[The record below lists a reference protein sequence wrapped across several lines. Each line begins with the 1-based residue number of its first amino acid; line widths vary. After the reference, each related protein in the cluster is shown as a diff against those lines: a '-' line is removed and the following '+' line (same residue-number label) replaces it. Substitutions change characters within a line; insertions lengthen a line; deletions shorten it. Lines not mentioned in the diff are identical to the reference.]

1 MSEVA
6 TGAVR
11 EARRRF
17 RTADFAV
24 KMVKTKP
31 LGTACAGVV
40 LLFVLSGVFADVI
53 APYERNE
60 LNVINRLQGSSVAHL
75 LGTDQVGRDLL
86 SRLIYGSR
94 ISLLV
99 GLSATTIN
107 VLVAI
112 LVGGGSG
119 FIGGKVDIAVQRV
132 VDAWIAFPGLLLLL
146 TIMSLAGKGL
156 LQIILVLGVAGGV
169 EGSRLPRSAVMAIK
183 ENDYFQAARAI
194 GTSTRW
200 TLLRHVVPN
209 IMAPM
214 IIVFSISVGGNIL
227 SAAALSFL
235 GYGLPSGTPD
245 WGGMLSQEGLLYM
258 ESAPWLAFWP
268 GVCLTVIVYSLNMLG
283 DALRDLLDPRLR
295 GSTER

>member
-1 MSEVA
+1 MSDVTNE
-6 TGAVR
+6 AVR
-11 EARRRF
+11 GVRRRSGVI
-17 RTADFAV
+17 DFAV

-40 LLFVLSGVFADVI
+40 LLFILSGVFAEVI
-53 APYERNE
+53 APYPQNE
-60 LNVINRLQGSSVAHL
+60 LNVVNRLQGSSVAHL

-86 SRLIYGSR
+86 SRLIYGAR

-107 VLVAI
+107 VFVAI

-156 LQIILVLGVAGGV
+156 MQIIVVLGVAGGV
-169 EGSRLPRSAVMAIK
+169 EGSRLPRSAVLAIK
-183 ENDYFQAARAI
+183 ENDYFQAARAM
-194 GTSTRW
+194 GASTRW

-295 GSTER
+295 GSRE

>member
-6 TGAVR
+6 TGPVQ
-11 EARRRF
+11 ETRRRS
-17 RTADFAV
+17 RAADFVV
-24 KMVKTKP
+24 KMVTTKP

-40 LLFVLSGVFADVI
+40 LLFVLSAIFADVI
-53 APYERNE
+53 APYPPDE
-60 LNVINRLQGSSVAHL
+60 LNVLNRLQGSSAAHL

-86 SRLIYGSR
+86 TRLIYGAR

-107 VLVAI
+107 VVVAI
-112 LVGGGSG
+112 LLGGGSG
-119 FIGGKVDIAVQRV
+119 FIGGKVDIAAQRV

-146 TIMSLAGKGL
+146 TIMSLTGKGL
-156 LQIILVLGVAGGV
+156 LQMIVVLGVAGGV
-169 EGSRLPRSAVMAIK
+169 EGSRVPRSAVIAIK

-235 GYGLPSGTPD
+235 GYGLPAGMPD

>member
-11 EARRRF
+11 EARRRS
-17 RTADFAV
+17 RTADFVV

-40 LLFVLSGVFADVI
+40 LLFVLSAIFADVI
-53 APYERNE
+53 APYPPDE
-60 LNVINRLQGSSVAHL
+60 LNVLNRLQGSSAAHL

-86 SRLIYGSR
+86 TRLIYGAR

-107 VLVAI
+107 VMVAI

-146 TIMSLAGKGL
+146 TIMSLTGKGL
-156 LQIILVLGVAGGV
+156 LQMILVLGVAGGV
-169 EGSRLPRSAVMAIK
+169 EGSRVPRSAVIAIK

-235 GYGLPSGTPD
+235 GYGLPAGMPD

>member
-1 MSEVA
+1 MSDVTNE
-6 TGAVR
+6 AVR
-11 EARRRF
+11 GVRRRSGVI
-17 RTADFAV
+17 DFAV

-40 LLFVLSGVFADVI
+40 LLFILSGVFAEVI
-53 APYERNE
+53 APYPQNE
-60 LNVINRLQGSSVAHL
+60 LNVVNRLQGSSVAHL

-86 SRLIYGSR
+86 TRLIYGAR

-156 LQIILVLGVAGGV
+156 LQIIVVLGVAGGM
-169 EGSRLPRSAVMAIK
+169 EGSRLPRSAVLAIK
-183 ENDYFQAARAI
+183 ENDYFQAARAM
-194 GTSTRW
+194 GASTRW

-227 SAAALSFL
+227 AAAALSFL

-295 GSTER
+295 GSRE

>member
-1 MSEVA
+1 MSDVTNE
-6 TGAVR
+6 AVR
-11 EARRRF
+11 GVRRRSGVI
-17 RTADFAV
+17 DFAV

-40 LLFVLSGVFADVI
+40 LLFILSGVFAEVI
-53 APYERNE
+53 APYPQNE
-60 LNVINRLQGSSVAHL
+60 LNVVNRLQGSSVAHL

-86 SRLIYGSR
+86 TRLIYGAR

-107 VLVAI
+107 VFVAI

-156 LQIILVLGVAGGV
+156 MQIIVVLGVAGGV
-169 EGSRLPRSAVMAIK
+169 EGSRLPRSAVLAIK
-183 ENDYFQAARAI
+183 ENDYFQAARAM
-194 GTSTRW
+194 GASTRW

-295 GSTER
+295 GSRE

>member
-1 MSEVA
+1 MSDVTNE
-6 TGAVR
+6 AVR
-11 EARRRF
+11 GVRRRSGVI
-17 RTADFAV
+17 DFAV

-40 LLFVLSGVFADVI
+40 LLFILSGVFAEVI
-53 APYERNE
+53 APYPQNE
-60 LNVINRLQGSSVAHL
+60 LNVVNRLQGSSVAHL

-86 SRLIYGSR
+86 TRLIYGAR

-156 LQIILVLGVAGGV
+156 MQIIVVLGVAGGV
-169 EGSRLPRSAVMAIK
+169 EGSRLPRSAVLAIK
-183 ENDYFQAARAI
+183 ENDYFQAARAM
-194 GTSTRW
+194 GASTRW

-227 SAAALSFL
+227 AAAALSFL

-295 GSTER
+295 GSRE

>member
-1 MSEVA
+1 MSDVTNE
-6 TGAVR
+6 AVR
-11 EARRRF
+11 GVRRRSGVI
-17 RTADFAV
+17 DFAV

-40 LLFVLSGVFADVI
+40 LLFILSGVFAEVI
-53 APYERNE
+53 APYPQNE
-60 LNVINRLQGSSVAHL
+60 LNVVNRLQGSSVAHL

-86 SRLIYGSR
+86 TRLIYGAR

-107 VLVAI
+107 VFVAI

-132 VDAWIAFPGLLLLL
+132 VDAWIAFPGLLLL

-156 LQIILVLGVAGGV
+156 MQIIVVLGVAGGV
-169 EGSRLPRSAVMAIK
+169 EGSRLPRSAVLAIK
-183 ENDYFQAARAI
+183 ENDYFQAARAM
-194 GTSTRW
+194 GASTRW

-227 SAAALSFL
+227 AAAALSFL

-295 GSTER
+295 GSRE

>member
-1 MSEVA
+1 MSDVTNE
-6 TGAVR
+6 AVR
-11 EARRRF
+11 GVRRRSGVI
-17 RTADFAV
+17 DFAV

-40 LLFVLSGVFADVI
+40 LLFILSGVFAEVI
-53 APYERNE
+53 APYPQNE
-60 LNVINRLQGSSVAHL
+60 LNVVNRLQGSSVAHL

-86 SRLIYGSR
+86 TRLIYGAR

-107 VLVAI
+107 VFVAI

-156 LQIILVLGVAGGV
+156 LQIIVVLGVAGGM
-169 EGSRLPRSAVMAIK
+169 EGSRLPRSAVLAIK
-183 ENDYFQAARAI
+183 ENDYFQAARAM

-227 SAAALSFL
+227 AAAALSFL

-295 GSTER
+295 GSRE

>member
-1 MSEVA
+1 MSDVTNE
-6 TGAVR
+6 AVR
-11 EARRRF
+11 GVRRRSGVI
-17 RTADFAV
+17 DFAV

-31 LGTACAGVV
+31 LGTACAVVV
-40 LLFVLSGVFADVI
+40 LLFILSGVFAEVI
-53 APYERNE
+53 APYPQDE
-60 LNVINRLQGSSVAHL
+60 LNVVNRLQGSSVAHL

-86 SRLIYGSR
+86 TRLIYGAR
-94 ISLLV
+94 ISMLV

-156 LQIILVLGVAGGV
+156 LQIIVVLGVAGGV
-169 EGSRLPRSAVMAIK
+169 EGSRLPRSAVLAIK
-183 ENDYFQAARAI
+183 ENDYFQAARAM

-227 SAAALSFL
+227 AAAALGFL

-295 GSTER
+295 GSRE

>member
-1 MSEVA
+1 MSDVTNE
-6 TGAVR
+6 AVR
-11 EARRRF
+11 GVRRRSGVI
-17 RTADFAV
+17 DFAV

-40 LLFVLSGVFADVI
+40 LLFILSGVFAEVI
-53 APYERNE
+53 APYPQNE
-60 LNVINRLQGSSVAHL
+60 LNVVNRLQGSSVAHL

-86 SRLIYGSR
+86 TRLIYGAR

-156 LQIILVLGVAGGV
+156 MQIIVVLGVAGGV
-169 EGSRLPRSAVMAIK
+169 EGSRLPRSAVLAIK
-183 ENDYFQAARAI
+183 ENDYFQAARAM

-227 SAAALSFL
+227 AAAALSFL

-295 GSTER
+295 GSRE

>member
-6 TGAVR
+6 TGAVQ
-11 EARRRF
+11 ETRRRS
-17 RTADFAV
+17 RTADFVV

-40 LLFVLSGVFADVI
+40 LLFVLSAIFADVI
-53 APYERNE
+53 APYPPDE
-60 LNVINRLQGSSVAHL
+60 LNVLNRLQGSSAAHL

-86 SRLIYGSR
+86 TRLIYGAR

-107 VLVAI
+107 VMVAI

-146 TIMSLAGKGL
+146 TIMSLTGKGL
-156 LQIILVLGVAGGV
+156 LQMILVLGVAGGV
-169 EGSRLPRSAVMAIK
+169 EGSRVPRSAVIAIK

-235 GYGLPSGTPD
+235 GYGLPAGMPD

>member
-11 EARRRF
+11 EARRRS
-17 RTADFAV
+17 RTADFVV

-40 LLFVLSGVFADVI
+40 LLFVLSAIFADVI
-53 APYERNE
+53 APYPPDE
-60 LNVINRLQGSSVAHL
+60 LNVLNRLQGSSAAHL

-86 SRLIYGSR
+86 TRLIYGAR

-146 TIMSLAGKGL
+146 TIMSLTGKGL
-156 LQIILVLGVAGGV
+156 LQMIVVLGVAGGV
-169 EGSRLPRSAVMAIK
+169 EGSRVPRSAVIAIK

-235 GYGLPSGTPD
+235 GYGLPAGMPD

>member
-1 MSEVA
+1 MSEGA

-11 EARRRF
+11 EARRRS
-17 RTADFAV
+17 RTADFVV

-40 LLFVLSGVFADVI
+40 LLFVLSAIFADVI
-53 APYERNE
+53 APYPPDE
-60 LNVINRLQGSSVAHL
+60 LNVLNRLQGSSAAHL

-86 SRLIYGSR
+86 TRLIYGAR

-107 VLVAI
+107 VMVAI

-146 TIMSLAGKGL
+146 TIMSLTGKGL
-156 LQIILVLGVAGGV
+156 LQMILVLGVAGGV
-169 EGSRLPRSAVMAIK
+169 EGSRVPRSAVIAIK

-235 GYGLPSGTPD
+235 GYGLPAGMPD

>member
-1 MSEVA
+1 
-6 TGAVR
+6 
-11 EARRRF
+11 
-17 RTADFAV
+17 
-24 KMVKTKP
+24 MVKTKP

-40 LLFVLSGVFADVI
+40 LLFVLSAIFADVI
-53 APYERNE
+53 APYPPDE
-60 LNVINRLQGSSVAHL
+60 LNVLNRLQGSSAAHL

-86 SRLIYGSR
+86 TRLIYGSR

-112 LVGGGSG
+112 LLGGGSG
-119 FIGGKVDIAVQRV
+119 FLGGKVDIAVQRV

-146 TIMSLAGKGL
+146 TIMSLTGKGL
-156 LQIILVLGVAGGV
+156 LQMILVLGVAGGV
-169 EGSRLPRSAVMAIK
+169 EGSRVPRSAVIAIK

-235 GYGLPSGTPD
+235 GYGLPAGMPD

>member
-6 TGAVR
+6 TRAVR
-11 EARRRF
+11 EARRRS
-17 RTADFAV
+17 RTADFVV
-24 KMVKTKP
+24 KMVTTKP

-40 LLFVLSGVFADVI
+40 LLFVLSAIFADVI
-53 APYERNE
+53 APYPPDE
-60 LNVINRLQGSSVAHL
+60 LNVLNRLQGSSAAHL

-86 SRLIYGSR
+86 TRLIYGAR

-112 LVGGGSG
+112 LLGGGSG
-119 FIGGKVDIAVQRV
+119 FIGGKVDIAAQRV

-146 TIMSLAGKGL
+146 TIMSLTGKGL
-156 LQIILVLGVAGGV
+156 LQMILVLGVAGGV
-169 EGSRLPRSAVMAIK
+169 EGSRVPRSAVIAIK

-200 TLLRHVVPN
+200 TLVRHVVPN

-235 GYGLPSGTPD
+235 GYGLPAGMPD

>member
-6 TGAVR
+6 TGPVR
-11 EARRRF
+11 ETRRRS
-17 RTADFAV
+17 RTADFVV
-24 KMVKTKP
+24 KMVTTKP

-40 LLFVLSGVFADVI
+40 LLFVLSAIFADVI
-53 APYERNE
+53 APYPPDE
-60 LNVINRLQGSSVAHL
+60 LNVLNRLQGSSAAHL

-86 SRLIYGSR
+86 TRLIYGAR

-112 LVGGGSG
+112 LLGGGSG
-119 FIGGKVDIAVQRV
+119 FIGGKVDIAAQRV

-146 TIMSLAGKGL
+146 TIMSLTGKGL
-156 LQIILVLGVAGGV
+156 LQMILVLGVAGGV
-169 EGSRLPRSAVMAIK
+169 EGSRVPRSAVIAIK

-235 GYGLPSGTPD
+235 GYGLPAGMPD

>member
-1 MSEVA
+1 MSDVTNE
-6 TGAVR
+6 AVR
-11 EARRRF
+11 GVRRRSGVI
-17 RTADFAV
+17 DFAV

-40 LLFVLSGVFADVI
+40 LLFILSGVFAEVI
-53 APYERNE
+53 APYPQNE
-60 LNVINRLQGSSVAHL
+60 LNVVNRLQGSSVAHL

-86 SRLIYGSR
+86 TRLIYGAR

-107 VLVAI
+107 VFVAI

-169 EGSRLPRSAVMAIK
+169 EGSRLPRSAVLAIK
-183 ENDYFQAARAI
+183 ENDYFQAARAM
-194 GTSTRW
+194 GASTRW

-227 SAAALSFL
+227 AAAALSFL

-295 GSTER
+295 GSRE

>member
-1 MSEVA
+1 MSDVTNE
-6 TGAVR
+6 AVR
-11 EARRRF
+11 GVRRRSGVI
-17 RTADFAV
+17 DFAV

-31 LGTACAGVV
+31 LGTACAVVV
-40 LLFVLSGVFADVI
+40 LLFILSGVFAEVI
-53 APYERNE
+53 APYPQNE
-60 LNVINRLQGSSVAHL
+60 LNVVNRLQGSSVAHL

-86 SRLIYGSR
+86 TRLIYGAR

-156 LQIILVLGVAGGV
+156 MQIIVVLGVAGGV
-169 EGSRLPRSAVMAIK
+169 EGSRLPRSAVLAIK
-183 ENDYFQAARAI
+183 ENDYFQAARAM

-227 SAAALSFL
+227 AAAALGFL

-295 GSTER
+295 GSRE

>member
-6 TGAVR
+6 TGAVQ
-11 EARRRF
+11 ETRRRS
-17 RTADFAV
+17 RTADFVV

-40 LLFVLSGVFADVI
+40 LLFVLSAIFADVI
-53 APYERNE
+53 APYPPDE
-60 LNVINRLQGSSVAHL
+60 LNVLNRLQGSSAAHL

-86 SRLIYGSR
+86 TRLIYGAR

-146 TIMSLAGKGL
+146 TIMSLTGKGL
-156 LQIILVLGVAGGV
+156 LQMILVLGVAGGV
-169 EGSRLPRSAVMAIK
+169 EGSRVPRSAVIAIK

-235 GYGLPSGTPD
+235 GYGLPAGMPD

>member
-1 MSEVA
+1 MSDVTNE
-6 TGAVR
+6 AVR
-11 EARRRF
+11 GVRRRSGVI
-17 RTADFAV
+17 DFAV

-40 LLFVLSGVFADVI
+40 LLFILSGVFAEVI
-53 APYERNE
+53 APYPQNE
-60 LNVINRLQGSSVAHL
+60 LNVVNRLQGSSVAHL

-86 SRLIYGSR
+86 SRLIYGAR

-107 VLVAI
+107 VFVAI

-156 LQIILVLGVAGGV
+156 MQIIVVLGVAGGV
-169 EGSRLPRSAVMAIK
+169 EGSRLPRSAVLAIK

-295 GSTER
+295 GSRE

>member
-11 EARRRF
+11 EARRRS
-17 RTADFAV
+17 RTADFVV

-40 LLFVLSGVFADVI
+40 LLFVLSAIFADVI
-53 APYERNE
+53 APYPPDE
-60 LNVINRLQGSSVAHL
+60 LNVLNRLQGSSAAHL

-86 SRLIYGSR
+86 TRLIYGAR

-146 TIMSLAGKGL
+146 TIMSLTGKGL
-156 LQIILVLGVAGGV
+156 LQMILVLGVAGGV
-169 EGSRLPRSAVMAIK
+169 EGSRVPRSAVIAIK

-200 TLLRHVVPN
+200 TLVRHVVPN

-235 GYGLPSGTPD
+235 GYGLPAGMPD

>member
-1 MSEVA
+1 MSDVTNE
-6 TGAVR
+6 AVR
-11 EARRRF
+11 GVRRRSGVI
-17 RTADFAV
+17 DFAV

-31 LGTACAGVV
+31 LGTACAVVV
-40 LLFVLSGVFADVI
+40 LLFILSGVFAEVI
-53 APYERNE
+53 APYPQDE
-60 LNVINRLQGSSVAHL
+60 LNVINRLQGSSAAHL

-86 SRLIYGSR
+86 TRLIYGAR
-94 ISLLV
+94 ISMLV

-156 LQIILVLGVAGGV
+156 LQIIVVLGVAGGM
-169 EGSRLPRSAVMAIK
+169 EGSRLPRSAVLAIK
-183 ENDYFQAARAI
+183 ENDYFQAARAM

-227 SAAALSFL
+227 AAAALGFL

-268 GVCLTVIVYSLNMLG
+268 GVCLTVVVYSLNMLG

-295 GSTER
+295 GSRE

>member
-1 MSEVA
+1 MSDVTNE
-6 TGAVR
+6 AVR
-11 EARRRF
+11 GVRRRSGVI
-17 RTADFAV
+17 DFAV

-31 LGTACAGVV
+31 LGTACAVVV
-40 LLFVLSGVFADVI
+40 LLFILSGVFAEVI
-53 APYERNE
+53 APYPQNE
-60 LNVINRLQGSSVAHL
+60 LNVVNRLQGSSVAHL

-86 SRLIYGSR
+86 TRLIYGAR
-94 ISLLV
+94 ISMLV

-156 LQIILVLGVAGGV
+156 LQIIVVLGVAGGV
-169 EGSRLPRSAVMAIK
+169 EGSRLPRSAVLAIK
-183 ENDYFQAARAI
+183 ENDYFQAARAM

-227 SAAALSFL
+227 AAAALGFL

-295 GSTER
+295 GSRE

>member
-6 TGAVR
+6 T
-11 EARRRF
+11 EAQQEVRRRSGVI
-17 RTADFAV
+17 DFAV

-40 LLFVLSGVFADVI
+40 LLFVLSAIFADAI
-53 APYERNE
+53 APYPPDE
-60 LNVINRLQGSSVAHL
+60 LNVINRLQGSSAAHL

-86 SRLIYGSR
+86 TRLIYGAR

-99 GLSATTIN
+99 GLSATVIN

-146 TIMSLAGKGL
+146 TIMSLTGKGL
-156 LQIILVLGVAGGV
+156 LQMIVVLGVAGGV
-169 EGSRLPRSAVMAIK
+169 EGSRVPRSAVIAIK

-194 GTSTRW
+194 GTSTGW
-200 TLLRHVVPN
+200 TLMRHVVPN

-235 GYGLPSGTPD
+235 GYGLPSGMPD

-295 GSTER
+295 GSSER

>member
-11 EARRRF
+11 EARRRSGVI
-17 RTADFAV
+17 DFAV

-40 LLFVLSGVFADVI
+40 LLFVLSAIFADVI
-53 APYERNE
+53 APYPPDE
-60 LNVINRLQGSSVAHL
+60 LNVLNRLQGSSAAHL

-86 SRLIYGSR
+86 TRLIYGSR

-112 LVGGGSG
+112 LLGGGSG
-119 FIGGKVDIAVQRV
+119 FLGGKVDIAVQRV

-146 TIMSLAGKGL
+146 TIMSLTGKGL
-156 LQIILVLGVAGGV
+156 LQMILVLGVAGGV
-169 EGSRLPRSAVMAIK
+169 EGSRVPRSAVIAIK

-235 GYGLPSGTPD
+235 GYGLPAGMPD

>member
-1 MSEVA
+1 MSDVTNE
-6 TGAVR
+6 AVR
-11 EARRRF
+11 GVRRRSGVI
-17 RTADFAV
+17 DFAV

-31 LGTACAGVV
+31 LGTACAVVV
-40 LLFVLSGVFADVI
+40 LLFILSGVFAEVI
-53 APYERNE
+53 APYPQNE
-60 LNVINRLQGSSVAHL
+60 LNVVNRLQGSSVAHL

-86 SRLIYGSR
+86 TRLIYGAR
-94 ISLLV
+94 ISMLV

-112 LVGGGSG
+112 LVGGGCG

-156 LQIILVLGVAGGV
+156 LQIIVVLGVAGGV
-169 EGSRLPRSAVMAIK
+169 EGSRLPRSAVLAIK
-183 ENDYFQAARAI
+183 ENDYFQAARAM

-214 IIVFSISVGGNIL
+214 IIVFSIGVGGNIL
-227 SAAALSFL
+227 AAAALGFL

-295 GSTER
+295 GSRE

>member
-1 MSEVA
+1 MNDVTTE
-6 TGAVR
+6 AVR
-11 EARRRF
+11 GVRRRSGVI
-17 RTADFAV
+17 DFAV

-40 LLFVLSGVFADVI
+40 LLFILSGIFADVI

-156 LQIILVLGVAGGV
+156 LQIIVVLGVAGGV

-200 TLLRHVVPN
+200 TLVRHVVPN

>member
-11 EARRRF
+11 EARRRS
-17 RTADFAV
+17 RTADFVV

-40 LLFVLSGVFADVI
+40 LLFVLSAIFADVI
-53 APYERNE
+53 APYPPDE
-60 LNVINRLQGSSVAHL
+60 LNVLNRLQGSSAAHL

-86 SRLIYGSR
+86 TRLIYGAR

-146 TIMSLAGKGL
+146 TIMSLTGKGL
-156 LQIILVLGVAGGV
+156 LQMILVLGVAGGV
-169 EGSRLPRSAVMAIK
+169 EGSRVPRSAVIAIK

-235 GYGLPSGTPD
+235 GYGLPAGMPD

>member
-1 MSEVA
+1 MSDVTNE
-6 TGAVR
+6 AVR
-11 EARRRF
+11 GVRRRSGVI
-17 RTADFAV
+17 DFAV

-40 LLFVLSGVFADVI
+40 LLFILSGVFAEVI
-53 APYERNE
+53 APYPQNE
-60 LNVINRLQGSSVAHL
+60 LNVVNRLQGSSVAHL

-86 SRLIYGSR
+86 TRLIYGAR

-107 VLVAI
+107 VFVAI

-156 LQIILVLGVAGGV
+156 MQIIVVLGVAGGV
-169 EGSRLPRSAVMAIK
+169 EGSRLPRSAVLAIK

>member
-11 EARRRF
+11 ETRRRS
-17 RTADFAV
+17 RTADFVV

-40 LLFVLSGVFADVI
+40 LLFVLSAIFADVI
-53 APYERNE
+53 APYPPDE
-60 LNVINRLQGSSVAHL
+60 LNVLNRLQGSSAAHL

-86 SRLIYGSR
+86 TRLIYGAR

-146 TIMSLAGKGL
+146 TIMSLTGKGL
-156 LQIILVLGVAGGV
+156 LQMILVLGVAGGV
-169 EGSRLPRSAVMAIK
+169 EGSRVPRSAVIAIK

-235 GYGLPSGTPD
+235 GYGLPAGMPD

>member
-1 MSEVA
+1 MSDVS
-6 TGAVR
+6 TTVVR
-11 EARRRF
+11 EPRRRSGP
-17 RTADFAV
+17 ADFVV
-24 KMVKTKP
+24 KLVKTKP
-31 LGTACAGVV
+31 LGTACGIVV
-40 LLFVLSGVFADVI
+40 LLFILAGIFAEVI
-53 APYERNE
+53 APYSPDE
-60 LNVINRLQGSSVAHL
+60 LNVMNRLQGSTAAHL

-86 SRLIYGSR
+86 TRLIYGAR

-107 VLVAI
+107 VLVAL

-119 FIGGKVDIAVQRV
+119 FIGGKVDLVVQRV
-132 VDAWIAFPGLLLLL
+132 VDAWIAFPALLLLL
-146 TIMSLAGKGL
+146 TIMSLAGRGL
-156 LQIILVLGVAGGV
+156 LQMILVLGLAGGV
-169 EGSRLPRSAVMAIK
+169 EGSRVPRSAVIAIK

-194 GTSTRW
+194 GTATRW

-235 GYGLPSGTPD
+235 GYGLPSGSPD

-268 GVCLTVIVYSLNMLG
+268 GACLTVIVYSLNMFG

-295 GSTER
+295 GSQR

>member
-6 TGAVR
+6 TEAVR
-11 EARRRF
+11 EARRRP
-17 RTADFAV
+17 RVADFVV
-24 KMVKTKP
+24 KMVRTKP
-31 LGTACAGVV
+31 LGTACGIVV
-40 LLFVLSGVFADVI
+40 LLFVLAGIFADVI
-53 APYERNE
+53 APYSQDE
-60 LNVINRLQGSSVAHL
+60 LNVINRLQGPSAAHL

-86 SRLIYGSR
+86 TRLIYGAR

-107 VLVAI
+107 VLVAL

-119 FIGGKVDIAVQRV
+119 FIGGKVDIVMQRV

-156 LQIILVLGVAGGV
+156 LQIIVVLGVAGGV
-169 EGSRLPRSAVMAIK
+169 EGSRVPRSAVLAIK

-227 SAAALSFL
+227 SAAALGFL

-268 GVCLTVIVYSLNMLG
+268 GVCLTVVVYSLNMLG

-295 GSTER
+295 GSQG

>member
-1 MSEVA
+1 MSDVTNE
-6 TGAVR
+6 AVR
-11 EARRRF
+11 GVRRRSGVI
-17 RTADFAV
+17 DFAV

-40 LLFVLSGVFADVI
+40 LLFILSGVFAEVI
-53 APYERNE
+53 APYPQNE
-60 LNVINRLQGSSVAHL
+60 LNVVNRLQGSSVAHL

-86 SRLIYGSR
+86 TRLIYGAR

-107 VLVAI
+107 VFVAI

-156 LQIILVLGVAGGV
+156 MQIIVVLGVAGGV
-169 EGSRLPRSAVMAIK
+169 EGSRLPRSAVLAIK
-183 ENDYFQAARAI
+183 ENDYFQAARAM
-194 GTSTRW
+194 GASTRW

-227 SAAALSFL
+227 AAAALSFL

-295 GSTER
+295 GSRE

>member
-1 MSEVA
+1 MSDVTNE
-6 TGAVR
+6 AVR
-11 EARRRF
+11 GVRRRSGVI
-17 RTADFAV
+17 DFAV

-31 LGTACAGVV
+31 LGTACAVVV
-40 LLFVLSGVFADVI
+40 LLFILSGVFAEVI
-53 APYERNE
+53 APYPQDE
-60 LNVINRLQGSSVAHL
+60 LNVINRLQGSSAAHL

-86 SRLIYGSR
+86 TRLIYGAR
-94 ISLLV
+94 ISMLV

-112 LVGGGSG
+112 LVGGGCG

-156 LQIILVLGVAGGV
+156 LQIIVVLGVAGGV
-169 EGSRLPRSAVMAIK
+169 EGSRLPRSAVLAIK
-183 ENDYFQAARAI
+183 ENDYFQAARAM

-227 SAAALSFL
+227 AAAALGFL

-268 GVCLTVIVYSLNMLG
+268 GVCLTVVVYSLNMLG

-295 GSTER
+295 GSRE